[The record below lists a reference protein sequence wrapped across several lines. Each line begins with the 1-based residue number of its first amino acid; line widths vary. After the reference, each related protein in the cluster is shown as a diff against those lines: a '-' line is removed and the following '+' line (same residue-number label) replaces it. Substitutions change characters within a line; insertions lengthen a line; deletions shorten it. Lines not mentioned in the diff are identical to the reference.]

1 MIENIEQWM
10 VSRLDTIENLTGQNF
25 PTVSPTGDEEPPF
38 CLYTLVSET
47 SEADL
52 SGGDD
57 IRRAK
62 VQLALFDNDNDRLND
77 VTRQARKA
85 LRCEDVEADDLYIY
99 GTSTTLHA
107 KDFDMRLDMHVQPV
121 IADVVYWQKE

>member
-1 MIENIEQWM
+1 MIENIEQWI
-10 VSRLDTIENLTGQNF
+10 VSRLDTIQNLTGQNF

-57 IRRAK
+57 IRR
-62 VQLALFDNDNDRLND
+62 
-77 VTRQARKA
+77 
-85 LRCEDVEADDLYIY
+85 
-99 GTSTTLHA
+99 TSTTLNA